1 MHTIRVIAGGFL
13 LLALCLLIGRWTGD
27 PTPAVGLAKAAKV
40 FIPIWFVGAGINM
53 WIGVSKA
60 GYSVAEEAPTFLV
73 VFAVPVA
80 AALLVW
86 WSITRG

>member
-1 MHTIRVIAGGFL
+1 MHTIRVIAGGL
-13 LLALCLLIGRWTGD
+13 LVLALCLLIGRWTGG
-27 PTPAVGLAKAAKV
+27 PTPVVGLAEAAKI
-40 FIPIWFVGAGINM
+40 FIPIWFVAAGINM

-60 GYSVAEEAPTFLV
+60 GYSVAEEVPTFLV
-73 VFAVPVA
+73 VLAVPVA

>member
-1 MHTIRVIAGGFL
+1 MHTTRVIAGGFL
-13 LLALCLLIGRWTGD
+13 LLALCLLTGRWTGS
-27 PTPAVGLAKAAKV
+27 PTPAVSLAKAAKLFV
-40 FIPIWFVGAGINM
+40 PLWFVLAAINM

-60 GYSVAEEAPTFLV
+60 GYSVAEETPTFAV

-86 WSITRG
+86 WSVARG